1 MPLLSATSLNKSFR
15 RRRVVRDVSFDVS
28 AGEIV
33 GLLGPNGAGK
43 STSFNMVAG
52 LVRPDAGSIRLGE
65 HDLARLPLYERARM
79 GLGYLAQEPTV
90 FRGLTVHEN
99 LLAVLET
106 LGLTK
111 AECVAKADAIIAKYA
126 LGHVRDNLGSQLS
139 GGERRRLE
147 MARTLIHSPKV
158 VLLDEPFAG
167 VDPIAVGDIKAF
179 ITQMRGDGI
188 GVLITD
194 HNVRETLKI
203 CDRAYIISEGAILL
217 GGTPREIVDNP
228 IARASYLGKDF
239 EL

>member
-1 MPLLSATSLNKSFR
+1 
-15 RRRVVRDVSFDVS
+15 
-28 AGEIV
+28 
-33 GLLGPNGAGK
+33 
-43 STSFNMVAG
+43 
-52 LVRPDAGSIRLGE
+52 
-65 HDLARLPLYERARM
+65 
-79 GLGYLAQEPTV
+79 
-90 FRGLTVHEN
+90 
-99 LLAVLET
+99 
-106 LGLTK
+106 
-111 AECVAKADAIIAKYA
+111 
-126 LGHVRDNLGSQLS
+126 
-139 GGERRRLE
+139 